1 MQGMLDIL
9 QVPFVGSGVLSSATA
24 FNKKMAKA
32 VYRSEGLSVPEAVVL
47 RRDGLKAIDK
57 LRGRIGSPVVI
68 KPVSEGSSVGICIA
82 EGEAEIRRG
91 VEQAFEFCP
100 EVLMEEYVKGREI
113 TCCVLGNRDLDV
125 LPVVEIRPAAS
136 YDFFDYEAKYTPG
149 ATEEIC
155 PAPISETLA
164 EQAREHARR
173 AHLALDCS
181 VWSRT
186 DMILRNDTVVLLET
200 NTIPGMTETSLF
212 PLAARGA
219 GMTFSELLDR
229 LIALSLEKG

>member
-9 QVPFVGSGVLSSATA
+9 QIPFVGSGVLSSATA

-32 VYRSEGLSVPEAVVL
+32 VYRNEGLSVPEAVVL
-47 RRDGLKAIDK
+47 RRDDLKAIDK
-57 LRGRIGSPVVI
+57 LRGRIGSAVVI

-91 VEQAFEFCP
+91 VEQAFEFCA

-125 LPVVEIRPAAS
+125 LPIVEIRPAAG

-155 PAPISETLA
+155 PAPIPEVLA
-164 EQAREHARR
+164 TQAREHARR
-173 AHLALDCS
+173 AHQALNCS